1 MQSTGRIQ
9 VEGTADELEHEEA
22 ELDEVEEYILDIR
35 KIFKHRIAV
44 KSMEILLDKEPI
56 CPVDD
61 ELEIFVF
68 VLEK

>member
-1 MQSTGRIQ
+1 MQTTGRIQ
-9 VEGTADELEHEEA
+9 VEGTADEVEHEEA
-22 ELDEVEEYILDIR
+22 ELDKVEEYILDIR

-44 KSMEILLDKEPI
+44 NSMEILLDMELL